1 MYILITLEGKEG
13 TQNVMF
19 VDPALELDIPY
30 LYETIFFKISGGFS
44 KTKINTYDLPC
55 LFLIVG
61 INDTVIH
68 HSGDRKET
76 NLLLLQIMPKEY
88 DWLGDR
94 ASS

>member
-1 MYILITLEGKEG
+1 
-13 TQNVMF
+13 MF
-19 VDPALELDIPY
+19 VYPALELDKAY
-30 LYETIFFKISGGFS
+30 LYGTIFFKSLGGFL
-44 KTKINTYDLPC
+44 KRKINKYVLPC